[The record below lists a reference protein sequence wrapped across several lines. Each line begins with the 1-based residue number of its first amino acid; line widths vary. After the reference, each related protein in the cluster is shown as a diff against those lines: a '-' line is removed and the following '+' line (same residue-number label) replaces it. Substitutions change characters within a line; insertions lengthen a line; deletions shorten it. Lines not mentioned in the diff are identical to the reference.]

1 MKSYEYYDHYIGM
14 TLNAGDES
22 QDMERLFFDLEA
34 EDINP
39 TSEFANYVEAVI
51 EQGAPEDNEKEVA
64 VQALLYFLC
73 ETMGENFVEDE
84 FEADSFSISFEGE
97 VLYTAT
103 CAEYVEYCE
112 SKGWI

>member
-1 MKSYEYYDHYIGM
+1 MKCYEYYDHYIGM
-14 TLNAGDES
+14 TLNAGGES
-22 QDMERLFFDLEA
+22 QDMKRLFWDLEA
-34 EDINP
+34 EDLNP
-39 TSEFANYVEAVI
+39 ATEFANYVEAVI

-103 CAEYVEYCE
+103 RAEYVEYCE
-112 SKGWI
+112 NKGWI